1 MDHLLTLFDLVGV
14 LGRRRF
20 QIGERYFSAVG
31 LNHTEARLLTL
42 LQQAGGTATQ
52 DALSNKLFLDRS
64 NAGRAVKSLEHEGYV
79 ERCKHDADRRTNLVQ
94 ITEKGR
100 EIVTRIATLKPTMA
114 RELFGDLTDDEAEQV
129 LGLLAQTP
137 NGQGMR

>member
-14 LGRRRF
+14 LARRRF
-20 QIGERYFSAVG
+20 QIGERYFSTIG

-42 LQQAGGTATQ
+42 LQQADGTATQ

-64 NAGRAVKSLEHEGYV
+64 NAGRAVKSLEQEGYV

-129 LGLLAQTP
+129 LGLLEQTSK
-137 NGQGMR
+137 GQGSA